1 VKRARLL
8 LASGALLL
16 ANGAHASWFEFCDI
30 EGEIEKVE
38 RPSKTEYAL
47 TVHVAQA
54 VRAKEDGDSSYTDCH
69 EHDDEHL
76 QAYFLVRELPRAP
89 HVGDVIS
96 FSRSA
101 VDGFSQ
107 SGAFAGTS
115 VRTTLHALHARS
127 RTNP

>member
-1 VKRARLL
+1 MNRGRTL
-8 LASGALLL
+8 LASCALLL
-16 ANGAHASWFEFCDI
+16 ANAAHASWFEFCDI
-30 EGEIEKVE
+30 DGAIEKVD

-47 TVHVAQA
+47 TVHVAHA

-89 HVGDVIS
+89 QVGDDIS
-96 FSRSA
+96 FRRSA
-101 VDGFSQ
+101 IDGFSQ

-115 VRTTLHALHARS
+115 IGTKLHALRARS
-127 RTNP
+127 RTSP